1 MPPRDP
7 RELPFGEQASFRR
20 ATAPAALQPTALV
33 RPRASA
39 ADEAPVRRG
48 RHGGYEPAHRAAP
61 TALQRAVAPLL
72 TTAALVGIG
81 TFALFSGVNGGN
93 PDPNAALPAPTLTV
107 QRVADR
113 DDAASRSLLSRSPDL
128 AAPTASAS
136 PSASPSA
143 SSPTPS
149 ASPSTSPSAS
159 PKPKPTKPAPPKPSP
174 TFTRKPA
181 APPPKPKPTK
191 HVVRPVA
198 GLDQQQMDNAAAI
211 VKKAL
216 DMGLPRRAMVIA
228 VATSMQESAL
238 YNLASYAVPESLDYP
253 HQGTGADHDSV
264 GLFQQRASGSWG
276 TVQQIMNPS
285 YSAGAFYAVLVTVD
299 GWQNLPLTVA
309 AQSVQISAFPDAY
322 AKHEDN
328 ATTVV
333 NALLG

>member
-33 RPRASA
+33 RQRTSGA
-39 ADEAPVRRG
+39 EAPARRS
-48 RHGGYEPAHRAAP
+48 RHGGYEPAHRATP
-61 TALQRAVAPLL
+61 TALRRAVAPLL
-72 TTAALVGIG
+72 TTAALVGVG
-81 TFALFSGVNGGN
+81 TFALLTGANGGS
-93 PDPNAALPAPTLTV
+93 PDPNAAALPAPTLTV
-107 QRVADR
+107 QRVATS
-113 DDAASRSLLSRSPDL
+113 DDNSSRSLLSRSPNL
-128 AAPTASAS
+128 SAPTPSKSPS
-136 PSASPSA
+136 PSASPK
-143 SSPTPS
+143 PS
-149 ASPSTSPSAS
+149 ASPTPSAS
-159 PKPKPTKPAPPKPSP
+159 PKPKPTRTATPKP
-174 TFTRKPA
+174 TVTRKPA
-181 APPPKPKPTK
+181 PKPTPKPRPTK
-191 HVVRPVA
+191 HVVKPVA
-198 GLDQQQMDNAAAI
+198 GLDQLQMDNAAAI
-211 VKKAL
+211 VKKAQ
-216 DMGLPRRAMVIA
+216 DMGLPKRAMVIA

-276 TVQQIMNPS
+276 TVQQIMTPS
-285 YSAGAFYAVLVTVD
+285 YSAGAFYAVLVTID

-328 ATTVV
+328 ATEVV